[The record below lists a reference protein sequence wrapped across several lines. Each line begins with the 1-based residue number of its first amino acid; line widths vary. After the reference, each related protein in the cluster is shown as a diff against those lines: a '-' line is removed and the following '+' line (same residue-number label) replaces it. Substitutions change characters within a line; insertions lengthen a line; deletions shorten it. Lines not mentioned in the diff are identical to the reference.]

1 MQIRLMS
8 SRLLPPE
15 EFFREAARCPV
26 FDVRSPAEYAKG
38 HIPGAFSLPLFS
50 NEERREIGL
59 LYKQS
64 GRQAAVLRG
73 LEIVGPRLTDYV
85 LRVRSST
92 PSGKILLHCWR
103 GGMRSKSLAWL
114 LEQAGYRVGLL
125 SGGYKAYRRLVRAT
139 FERPFRLLV
148 LGGMTGSGK
157 TEILQL
163 LAEKGEQVLDLEGL
177 ARHRGS
183 AFGAMDDGG
192 QPMVE
197 QFENET
203 CAVLDSFD
211 PGRVIWVEDESRR
224 IGQVTIN
231 EALFRQIRSATVVRI
246 HVPRELRV
254 ERLCRDYG
262 QVPKSRL
269 AAAVDNISK
278 RLGGERTGQVL
289 RALDE
294 GDYVRAVHAVLD
306 YYDKTYLY
314 GISKRNPAA
323 VVDLD
328 PTPADPADIADALI
342 RLAGRIQC

>member
-1 MQIRLMS
+1 MRPMS
-8 SRLLPPE
+8 SRLLTPE
-15 EFFREAARCPV
+15 EFLRQAARCPV
-26 FDVRSPAEYAKG
+26 FDVRSPAEYRKG

-50 NEERREIGL
+50 DEERREIGI

-64 GRQAAVLRG
+64 GRQEAVMRG

-114 LEQAGYRVGLL
+114 LEKAGYRVGLL
-125 SGGYKAYRRLVRAT
+125 RGGYKAYRRQVLAT
-139 FERPFRLLV
+139 FERPIRLLV

-157 TEILQL
+157 TEILKL
-163 LAEKGEQVLDLEGL
+163 LGERGEQVLDLEGL

-183 AFGAMDDGG
+183 AFGAMDDGE
-192 QPMVE
+192 QPSVE
-197 QFENET
+197 QFENEI
-203 CAVLDSFD
+203 CAALDSFD
-211 PGRVIWVEDESRR
+211 PSRPVWVEDESHR
-224 IGQVTIN
+224 IGRVTIN
-231 EALFRQIRSATVVRI
+231 EALFRQMRSATLIRI
-246 HVPRELRV
+246 DVPRGLRV

-262 QVPKSRL
+262 RVPKSRL
-269 AAAVDNISK
+269 AAAVAKISK

-289 RALDE
+289 QAIDE
-294 GDYVRAVHAVLD
+294 GDYARAAHTVLD
-306 YYDKTYLY
+306 YYDKTYLF

-323 VVDLD
+323 IVDLD

-342 RLAGRIQC
+342 ALAGKLQC